1 MERVD
6 VAPERE
12 KRAERAALASAARL
26 AHCSISSVTS
36 TLSTLYC
43 IFPECIV
50 RPRHRGDEREEDA
63 EEEKDHRHGVEGA
76 AEGIR
81 AWGKIVLA
89 ANSNHEKSA
98 ILTDPPVVL
107 M

>member
-1 MERVD
+1 MNGVD
-6 VAPERE
+6 VAPEMG
-12 KRAERAALASAARL
+12 KQAGRATLESAACLASY
-26 AHCSISSVTS
+26 SISSVTS

-76 AEGIR
+76 AEGV
-81 AWGKIVLA
+81 G
-89 ANSNHEKSA
+89 
-98 ILTDPPVVL
+98 TC
-107 M
+107 